1 MVNGKLYSEKLQM
14 NQPQF
19 EYAGVWRRGC
29 AHIIDGLILQIILVV
44 IGSVFF
50 GIDFISSYSETWRNF
65 VDNAGEAQTTNA
77 ENFANT
83 IHSIMAWIYYP
94 LFHSSTMQATP
105 GKYLLKLK
113 LITIEG
119 NKLTL
124 LRAIARELA
133 VVASAVLIMLS
144 MTLIVGFFIG
154 IEAILA
160 LLFILLAVTAIIL
173 VIPIIIT
180 KEKKGFHDMI
190 CNTRVIRR
198 RKSVQ

>member
-1 MVNGKLYSEKLQM
+1 M
-14 NQPQF
+14 NQLQF
-19 EYAGVWRRGC
+19 EYAGIWRRSC
-29 AHIIDGLILQIILVV
+29 AHIIDGFLLQITLIV

-50 GIDFISSYSETWRNF
+50 GIDFISLYSETWRNI
-65 VDNAGEAQTTNA
+65 VEYNSDEIQITKV

-83 IHSIMAWIYYP
+83 THSIMAWIYYP
-94 LFHSSTMQATP
+94 LFNSSTMQATP

-133 VVASAVLIMLS
+133 MVASAVLIMLF
-144 MTLIVGFFIG
+144 MLLIVAFFIDL
-154 IEAILA
+154 EAILA
-160 LLFILLAVTAIIL
+160 LLLVLLGATAIIL
-173 VIPIIIT
+173 AIPIIIT

-198 RKSVQ
+198 